1 MIRYFQ
7 VVHFRGGLAVIIAH
21 PSPKAMVNAKH
32 HPELMSFLALIQ
44 SRLVSLFVG
53 FLFLCT
59 AVLGAALMA
68 AQRTLDWLDGQHP
81 QLAQA
86 LQAFGR
92 WLTRHPKTISAT
104 LATLLLAGGGGAF
117 ALANLGPDIA
127 EQPVV
132 TVITPVEITQLQ
144 EQAASLDRVE
154 MSLTRTDSTRS
165 SDTAE
170 TLLRRLGLV
179 DPEAANY
186 LRKNPLAKQ
195 ALKQAGRSVVA
206 EADGQQRLRQLHV
219 RWLNNE
225 TDTFF
230 QRLVIKRTDAG
241 LLAAQETSPM
251 NTSLRMTGGT
261 VASSLYDAADEARLP
276 DAIISQLTQIFS
288 NQIDFHRTLRKGARF
303 SVVYEVLEA
312 DGEPVRTGRVLTA
325 EFNND
330 NKTYEAVWHQEP
342 GQKGNY
348 YTMDGKSLS
357 RTYLASPVA
366 FSRKTSGFAMRLHPI
381 FQTMKAHLG
390 VDYAAPT
397 GTPAQ
402 TVGDGVVEF
411 AGVQGGFGN
420 MVVVRHGNNH
430 STVYAHLSRIHVRK
444 GQTVQ
449 KGQTIG
455 AVGSTGWSTGPHLHF
470 EFRVNGTHVDPQKV
484 IQQAQSTPLGPAAM
498 VRFKSV
504 ATQAKSQLLAAAQ
517 MRENNTQ

>member
-1 MIRYFQ
+1 M
-7 VVHFRGGLAVIIAH
+7 
-21 PSPKAMVNAKH
+21 P
-32 HPELMSFLALIQ
+32 FLASIQ

-59 AVLGAALMA
+59 AVLGAVLMV
-68 AQRTLDWLDGQHP
+68 AQRTLAWLDGQHP
-81 QLAQA
+81 QLAQ
-86 LQAFGR
+86 LFQTLKG

-104 LATLLLAGGGGAF
+104 LASLLLAGGGGAF

-132 TVITPVEITQLQ
+132 TVTTPVEIAQLQ
-144 EQAASLDRVE
+144 EQAAALDLVE
-154 MSLTRTDSTRS
+154 MRLTRTDSTRS

-170 TLLRRLGLV
+170 SLLRRLGLV

-206 EADGQQRLRQLHV
+206 EADAQQRLRQLHV

-230 QRLVIKRTDAG
+230 QRLVIQRTAQG
-241 LLAAQETSPM
+241 LQAALETSPM
-251 NTSLRMTGGT
+251 NTSIRMTGGT
-261 VASSLYDAADEARLP
+261 VTSSLYDAADEARLP
-276 DAIISQLTQIFS
+276 DAVIGQLTQIFS

-411 AGVQGGFGN
+411 AGVQSGFGN
-420 MVVVRHGNNH
+420 TVIVRHGNNH
-430 STVYAHLSRIHVRK
+430 STVYAHLSRIQVRK

-470 EFRVNGTHVDPQKV
+470 EFRVNGKHVDPQKV
-484 IQQAQSTPLGPAAM
+484 IQQAQSTPLSPAAM
-498 VRFKSV
+498 ARFQSV
-504 ATQAKSQLLAAAQ
+504 AAQAKAQLLAAAQ
-517 MRENNTQ
+517 MREDNLQ

>member
-1 MIRYFQ
+1 
-7 VVHFRGGLAVIIAH
+7 
-21 PSPKAMVNAKH
+21 
-32 HPELMSFLALIQ
+32 MSFFAALQ

-53 FLFLCT
+53 LLFLCT
-59 AVLGAALMA
+59 AVLGAVLLG
-68 AQRTLDWLDGQHP
+68 AQRLLAWLDGQHP
-81 QLAQA
+81 QLTLM
-86 LQAFGR
+86 LQACAR
-92 WLTRHPKTISAT
+92 WLTRHPKTISAA
-104 LATLLLAGGGGAF
+104 LASVLLAGGGGAF
-117 ALANLGPDIA
+117 AIASLGPDIS

-132 TVITPVEITQLQ
+132 TVTVPVEPSSLQ
-144 EQAASLDRVE
+144 AQAQSLDLIDMR
-154 MSLTRTDSTRS
+154 LTRTDSTRS
-165 SDTAE
+165 SDTPE
-170 TLLRRLGLV
+170 SLFRRLGLV
-179 DPEAANY
+179 DPQAAAF

-206 EADGQQRLRQLHV
+206 EADSEQRLSLLHV
-219 RWLNNE
+219 RWLNNDS
-225 TDTFF
+225 DTYF
-230 QRLVIKRTDAG
+230 QRLAIQRTDKG
-241 LLAAQETSPM
+241 LQAALETSPM

-276 DAIISQLTQIFS
+276 DAIVAQLTQIFS

-312 DGEPVRTGRVLTA
+312 DGEPVRTGRVLAA

-348 YTMDGKSLS
+348 YSLDGKTLS

-381 FQTMKAHLG
+381 FHTMKAHLG

-411 AGVQGGFGN
+411 AGVQGGYGN
-420 MVVVRHGNNH
+420 TVIVRHGNNQ
-430 STVYAHLSRIHVRK
+430 STVYAHLSRIQVRK

-470 EFRVNGTHVDPQKV
+470 EFRVNGMHVDPQKV
-484 IQQAQSTPLGPAAM
+484 IQQAQNVPLSPVAM
-498 VRFKSV
+498 ARFKSV
-504 ATQAKSQLLAAAQ
+504 SAQARSQLQAAAQ
-517 MRENNTQ
+517 MREGTVQ

>member
-1 MIRYFQ
+1 
-7 VVHFRGGLAVIIAH
+7 
-21 PSPKAMVNAKH
+21 
-32 HPELMSFLALIQ
+32 MSFFVSIQ
-44 SRLVSLFVG
+44 TRLLSLLVG

-59 AVLGAALMA
+59 AALGAVLLGT
-68 AQRTLDWLDGQHP
+68 QRLLAWLDGQHP
-81 QLAQA
+81 QLTSA
-86 LQAFGR
+86 LQWCTR
-92 WLTRHPKTISAT
+92 WLKRHPKTISAT
-104 LATLLLAGGGGAF
+104 LASVLLAGGGGAF
-117 ALANLGPDIA
+117 AIANLGPDISD
-127 EQPVV
+127 QPVV
-132 TVITPVEITQLQ
+132 TVTVPVESPSLQAQAQALDLITM
-144 EQAASLDRVE
+144 R
-154 MSLTRTDSTRS
+154 LTRTDSTRS
-165 SDTAE
+165 SDTPE
-170 TLLRRLGLV
+170 SLLRRLGMV
-179 DPEAANY
+179 DPDAAAF
-186 LRKNPLAKQ
+186 LRKHPLAKQ

-206 EADGQQRLRQLHV
+206 EADSQERLSQLHV

-225 TDTFF
+225 SDTFF
-230 QRLVIKRTDAG
+230 QRLAIKRTSQG
-241 LLAAQETSPM
+241 LQAVLETSPM
-251 NTSLRMTGGT
+251 NTSIRMTGGT

-276 DAIISQLTQIFS
+276 DAIVGQLTQIFS

-303 SVVYEVLEA
+303 AVVYEVLEA
-312 DGEPVRTGRVLTA
+312 DGEPIRTGRVLTA
-325 EFNND
+325 EFNNG

-348 YTMDGKSLS
+348 YSLDGKTLS

-420 MVVVRHGNNH
+420 VVIVRHGNNH
-430 STVYAHLSRIHVRK
+430 STVYAHLSRIQVRK
-444 GQTVQ
+444 GQSVQ

-484 IQQAQSTPLGPAAM
+484 IQQAQSVPLSPSAM
-498 VRFKSV
+498 TRFKTV
-504 ATQAKSQLLAAAQ
+504 AAQARSQLLAAAQ
-517 MRENNTQ
+517 MREGNVQ

>member
-1 MIRYFQ
+1 MH
-7 VVHFRGGLAVIIAH
+7 VVPGSHQERLRETL
-21 PSPKAMVNAKH
+21 PKS
-32 HPELMSFLALIQ
+32 MSFFASLQ
-44 SRLVSLFVG
+44 SRLVSVFVG
-53 FLFLCT
+53 LLFLCT
-59 AVLGAALMA
+59 AVLGALLLG
-68 AQRTLDWLDGQHP
+68 AQQLLAWLDGQHP
-81 QLAQA
+81 RLVLA
-86 LQAFGR
+86 LQFCTR
-92 WLTRHPKTISAT
+92 WLSRHPKTISAT
-104 LATLLLAGGGGAF
+104 LASVLLAGGGGAF
-117 ALANLGPDIA
+117 AIANLGPDIS

-132 TVITPVEITQLQ
+132 TVTVPVEAPSLQ
-144 EQAASLDRVE
+144 AQAQSLDLIDMR
-154 MSLTRTDSTRS
+154 LTRTDSTRS
-165 SDTAE
+165 SDTPE
-170 TLLRRLGLV
+170 SLLRRLGLV
-179 DPEAANY
+179 DPQAAAF

-206 EADGQQRLRQLHV
+206 EADSQQRLSLLHV
-219 RWLNNE
+219 RWLNN
-225 TDTFF
+225 DSDSFF
-230 QRLVIKRTDAG
+230 QRLAIQRTDKG
-241 LLAAQETSPM
+241 LQAALETSPM

-276 DAIISQLTQIFS
+276 DAIVSQLTQIFS

-330 NKTYEAVWHQEP
+330 NKTYQAVWHQEP

-348 YTMDGKSLS
+348 YSLDGKTLS

-420 MVVVRHGNNH
+420 MVIVRHGNNH

-449 KGQTIG
+449 KGHTIG

-470 EFRVNGTHVDPQKV
+470 EFRVNGSHVDPQKL
-484 IQQAQSTPLGPAAM
+484 IQQAQNVPLSPVAMARFNAVAA
-498 VRFKSV
+498 
-504 ATQAKSQLLAAAQ
+504 QARSQLQAAAQ
-517 MRENNTQ
+517 MREGTGQ

>member
-1 MIRYFQ
+1 MQF
-7 VVHFRGGLAVIIAH
+7 F
-21 PSPKAMVNAKH
+21 
-32 HPELMSFLALIQ
+32 ALIQ

-59 AVLGAALMA
+59 AVLGAVLMA
-68 AQRTLDWLDGQHP
+68 VQRSLAWLDGQHP
-81 QLAQA
+81 QLTQA
-86 LQAFGR
+86 LQATAR
-92 WLTRHPKTISAT
+92 WLARHPKTISAT
-104 LATLLLAGGGGAF
+104 LASVLLAGGGGAF
-117 ALANLGPDIA
+117 AIANLGPDIA

-132 TVITPVEITQLQ
+132 TVTVPVEIAKLE
-144 EQAASLDRVE
+144 EQAQSLDLIQ
-154 MSLTRTDSTRS
+154 MSLMRTDSTRA
-165 SDTAE
+165 SDTPE
-170 TLLRRLGLV
+170 SLLRRLGLV
-179 DPEAANY
+179 DPEAAAY
-186 LRKNPLAKQ
+186 LRKNPLTKQ
-195 ALKQAGRSVVA
+195 ALKQGGRSVVA
-206 EADGQQRLRQLHV
+206 EADSQQRLLKLNV

-230 QRLVIKRTDAG
+230 QRLAIQRTADG
-241 LLAAQETSPM
+241 LQAALETSPM

-276 DAIISQLTQIFS
+276 DAVISQLTQIFS

-325 EFNND
+325 EFNNG

-348 YTMDGKSLS
+348 YSMDGKSLS

-411 AGVQGGFGN
+411 AGVQGGYGN
-420 MVVVRHGNNH
+420 TVIVRHGNNH
-430 STVYAHLSRIHVRK
+430 STVYAHLSRIQVRK

-484 IQQAQSTPLGPAAM
+484 IQQAQSVPLSPAAM
-498 VRFKSV
+498 SRFKVV
-504 ATQAKSQLLAAAQ
+504 AEQARAQLLAAAQ
-517 MRENNTQ
+517 MREVTAQ